1 MAGTARKRV
10 KRPEPETN
18 RAAAEHTVAAM
29 RQAGL
34 LEPVDSTR
42 VRMLLG
48 LAEAVDAD
56 PTNAAL
62 WRELRAA
69 EKALRESEHGDSDAF
84 GDLLAAMSA
93 EVRDPSH

>member
-1 MAGTARKRV
+1 MAGTPRKRV
-10 KRPEPETN
+10 KRPEPKTN
-18 RAAAEHTVAAM
+18 RSAAEQTVAAM

-69 EKALRESEHGDSDAF
+69 EKALRESDHGDSDAF
-84 GDLLAAMSA
+84 GDLLAAMSS
-93 EVRDPSH
+93 EVRDSSH